1 MARNKARGVD
11 TRESVRV
18 VTSNGFITA
27 YGQDKLSLKA
37 RKLLYIALSQVKQDD
52 KKFFEYRI
60 TPLEFATIMG
70 IDVSNLYQEVEN
82 ITAELMPLYIRVD
95 AGDGKH
101 FRKYSVFEMC
111 AYETNNDIVF
121 KLNKEMTT
129 FLLGLNKDFSK
140 PLLHDFMR
148 MKSPYSMAVWHL
160 MQREMKSRKPNHTD
174 IIEFDLSVKELR
186 QVTATEEKLP
196 QMIHFKERVLDKAI
210 KEIRELCGVDITYT
224 NTKNGRVI
232 TGFHFIAR
240 NLYGFDISELDPF
253 FVARVEQRAEELKN
267 NSQ

>member
-1 MARNKARGVD
+1 MAKNKVRAVD

-27 YGQDKLSLKA
+27 YGTDKLSLKA

-60 TPLEFATIMG
+60 TPIEFAVIMG
-70 IDVSNLYQEVEN
+70 VDASNLYAEVES

-95 AGDGKH
+95 SGDGKH

-129 FLLGLNKDFSK
+129 FLIGLNADFSK

-148 MKSPYSMAVWHL
+148 MRSPYSMAVWHL
-160 MQREMKSRKPNHTD
+160 MQREMKSAKPNHTEV
-174 IIEFDLSVKELR
+174 IEFDLTIKELR
-186 QVTATEEKLP
+186 QVTGTEDKLP
-196 QMIHFKERVLDKAI
+196 QMVHFK
-210 KEIRELCGVDITYT
+210 
-224 NTKNGRVI
+224 
-232 TGFHFIAR
+232 
-240 NLYGFDISELDPF
+240 
-253 FVARVEQRAEELKN
+253 
-267 NSQ
+267 